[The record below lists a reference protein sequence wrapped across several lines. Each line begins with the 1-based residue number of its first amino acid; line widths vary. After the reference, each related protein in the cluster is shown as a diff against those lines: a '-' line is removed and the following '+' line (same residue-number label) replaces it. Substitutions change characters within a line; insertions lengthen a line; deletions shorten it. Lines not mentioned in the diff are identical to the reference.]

1 MRLISATRAF
11 AAAILALAA
20 FQSSPS
26 LASITV
32 PKGTDVVLA
41 FDQELS
47 SKHAKVGEQV
57 KFHVVD
63 SVIVGGKTVIKAGT
77 PASGVIT
84 KVEKRKHFGVNARM
98 MIDLQTVRSTNGAM
112 IPLETKRKGSVI
124 DARTAASRA
133 ATGGGAE

>member
-1 MRLISATRAF
+1 MKLSYIWRSVGAYLTKKEVGAMRLISASRAY

-26 LASITV
+26 SASITV
-32 PKGTDVVLA
+32 PRGTDVVLA

-57 KFHVVD
+57 KFHVID

-77 PASGVIT
+77 PATGVI
-84 KVEKRKHFGVNARM
+84 
-98 MIDLQTVRSTNGAM
+98 
-112 IPLETKRKGSVI
+112 
-124 DARTAASRA
+124 
-133 ATGGGAE
+133 

>member
-1 MRLISATRAF
+1 MRLISASRAY

-26 LASITV
+26 SASITV
-32 PKGTDVVLA
+32 PRGTDVVLA

-57 KFHVVD
+57 KFHVID

-77 PASGVIT
+77 PATGGVNQG
-84 KVEKRKHFGVNARM
+84 EKRKNVGGNAKM
-98 MIDLQTVRSTNGAM
+98 MIK
-112 IPLETKRKGSVI
+112 LE
-124 DARTAASRA
+124 
-133 ATGGGAE
+133 